1 MLTKF
6 PQSNCR
12 VGIPENTKSNYY
24 VLLSTKD
31 AWKFQNNALW
41 DTLKQSK
48 FVTNCDI
55 YTAVSTSPLIFD
67 DCSPILFDS

>member
-1 MLTKF
+1 MLTTF
-6 PQSNCR
+6 TQCNCR
-12 VGIPENTKSNYY
+12 VGIPENTKSNSY

-31 AWKFQNNALW
+31 TWKFQTNALW
-41 DTLKQSK
+41 DAIKHSK